1 MIHKRPSVIA
11 TTAAGSGSKT
21 IGYHYHILYL
31 YKKKNLKYM
40 VAKESWVMQQRE
52 VKTRITTTV
61 YYLYSLR
68 NRLLLFPLQLLLA
81 SYIFS
86 KKKKRRRNS

>member
-1 MIHKRPSVIA
+1 
-11 TTAAGSGSKT
+11 
-21 IGYHYHILYL
+21 
-31 YKKKNLKYM
+31 M
-40 VAKESWVMQQRE
+40 VARESWVMQQRE